1 LQSFDSHGVRLAFI
15 DEGAGDPVLL
25 IHGFASS
32 VRANWIEPGWVSVLT
47 GAGLYGPPHGR

>member
-1 LQSFDSHGVRLAFI
+1 MPTFLSDGIRLAFI

-32 VRANWIEPGWVSVLT
+32 AGTNWVEPGWVSLLT
-47 GAGLYGPPHGR
+47 RAASA